1 MAATYRS
8 VEVMQPGV
16 FALVERTLPEPGP
29 GQLRSRVLVGGR
41 SGRAGCYAA
50 DRLSYIPGPLG

>member
-1 MAATYRS
+1 MAATHRS

-29 GQLRSRVLVGGR
+29 GQLRSRVLVGAEVAE
-41 SGRAGCYAA
+41 RAATV
-50 DRLSYIPGPLG
+50 RIV